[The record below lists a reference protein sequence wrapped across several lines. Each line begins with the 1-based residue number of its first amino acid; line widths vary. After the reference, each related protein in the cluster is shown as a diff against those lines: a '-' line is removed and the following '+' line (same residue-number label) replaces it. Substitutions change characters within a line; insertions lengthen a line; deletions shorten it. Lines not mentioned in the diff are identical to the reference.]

1 MPYLGGVADRQR
13 LATKM
18 KLPCNRTFAALAK
31 LATSGATNGNLPVRR
46 GADRHW
52 NDKGALRMNLG
63 MRLRGGWFAAL
74 IMFATPV
81 AAMLAVMLVSPP
93 AAAQTV
99 SSIQVEGNRRVE
111 VETIRSYFKPGP
123 GGRLDQPA
131 IDDGLKALIETGLF
145 QDVRISTSGG
155 RLVVTVVENP
165 VIGRVAFEGNK
176 KIKDDQ
182 LSAEV
187 QSKPRGT
194 LSRPMVQ
201 ADAQRI
207 AEIYR
212 RSGRYDVRVNPEII
226 EQPNNRVDLVFT
238 IIEGSKTGIKS
249 IEFIGNYTYS
259 SYRLKDIIKTHES
272 NLLSFLGGGD
282 TYDPDR
288 VEADRDLIR
297 RYYLKHGF
305 ADVQVVAALTEYDP
319 ERRGFLV
326 TFKIEEGQQY
336 RVGSVDFQSSIATL
350 DANALRSFSRVNV
363 GSLYNAE
370 ALEKSVEEM
379 QIEASRRGYA
389 FAIVRPRGDRNFEAH
404 TVSIVFAIDEG
415 PRTYIER
422 INVRGNTRTRDY
434 VIRREFDISEGD
446 AYNRALVDRAERRLK
461 NLDFFKN
468 VKITTEPGSSSD
480 RVILIVD
487 LEEKSTGDFSVSGG
501 YSTSDGALGEVSIS
515 ERNFLGRGLFAK
527 AALTYGQYA
536 RGVSLS
542 FVEPY
547 LLDYRVALGLD
558 VFYREQLPNNY
569 ISYGTK
575 TLGFSPRLGFAL
587 REDLSL
593 QLRYSI
599 YQQQISLP
607 GYLANCNNNPANSLL
622 AFNPSPAWVNANGAA
637 AAVALGATDTSGVGL
652 WCYSDGEASLPV
664 RRELQSGKT
673 LTSAIG
679 YSLNYNTLDNNKNP
693 TDGLLVD
700 FKQDFAGVGGDV
712 TYLKSQ
718 IDAKYYTPLVA
729 DIVGLIHV
737 QSGILNGL
745 GNGGLR
751 MLDHFQMGPNLVRGF
766 APNGIGP
773 RDINPF
779 GTMDAL
785 GGTKYWGASAELQM
799 PFWFLPREVGLKG
812 AIYADAGGLYDYKG
826 PTTWITTGE
835 LTTPANSNCVRPT
848 TVPLSPGTCTGLV
861 YDNGNTVRSSVGVGL
876 IWASPFGP
884 LRFDYA
890 VPLTKGP
897 FDRVQQFKFGGGTSF

>member
-1 MPYLGGVADRQR
+1 
-13 LATKM
+13 
-18 KLPCNRTFAALAK
+18 
-31 LATSGATNGNLPVRR
+31 
-46 GADRHW
+46 
-52 NDKGALRMNLG
+52 
-63 MRLRGGWFAAL
+63 MRINQA
-74 IMFATPV
+74 
-81 AAMLAVMLVSPP
+81 
-93 AAAQTV
+93 
-99 SSIQVEGNRRVE
+99 
-111 VETIRSYFKPGP
+111 
-123 GGRLDQPA
+123 
-131 IDDGLKALIETGLF
+131 
-145 QDVRISTSGG
+145 GG

-165 VIGRVAFEGNK
+165 VIGRIAFEGNK
-176 KIKDDQ
+176 KVKDEQ
-182 LSAEV
+182 LTAEI

-201 ADAQRI
+201 SDAQRI

-226 EQPNNRVDLVFT
+226 EQPNNRVDLIFT
-238 IIEGSKTGIKS
+238 ITEGGKTGVKS
-249 IEFIGNYTYS
+249 IEFIGNAAYS
-259 SYRLKDIIKTHES
+259 SYRLRDVIKTRES
-272 NLLSFLGGGD
+272 NLLSFLGGAD
-282 TYDPDR
+282 VYDPDR

-319 ERRGFLV
+319 ERKGFLV

-336 RVGSVDFQSSIATL
+336 RVASVDFRSSIATL
-350 DANALRSFSRVNV
+350 DGNALSSFSRVNV

-404 TVSIVFAIDEG
+404 TVSITFAIDEG

-461 NLDFFKN
+461 NLDFFKS
-468 VKITTEPGSSSD
+468 VKITSEPGSSSD
-480 RVILIVD
+480 RVILVVD

-501 YSTSDGALGEVSIS
+501 YSTTDGALAEVSIS

-527 AALTYGQYA
+527 ASVTYGQYA
-536 RGVSLS
+536 RGYSLS

-558 VFYREQLPNNY
+558 LFQRQQLANNY
-569 ISYGTK
+569 ISYGTT

-593 QLRYSI
+593 QVRYSI
-599 YQQQISLP
+599 YQQKISLP
-607 GYLANCNNNPANSLL
+607 SYLANCNNNPGNSLL
-622 AFNPSPAWVNANGAA
+622 AFNPSPAFAASQTPPIDLSSTNG
-637 AAVALGATDTSGVGL
+637 LG
-652 WCYSDGEASLPV
+652 CYSDGEASLPV
-664 RRELQSGKT
+664 RKELANGKT
-673 LTSAIG
+673 LTSSVG

-693 TDGLLVD
+693 TDGLLID

-712 TYLKSQ
+712 SYLKSAV
-718 IDAKYYTPLVA
+718 DAKYYTPLVA

-737 QSGILNGL
+737 QSGILNQI
-745 GNGGLR
+745 GNKELR
-751 MLDHFQMGPNLVRGF
+751 MLDQFQMGPNLVRGF

-799 PFWFLPREVGLKG
+799 PFWFLPKEVGLKG
-812 AIYADAGGLYDYKG
+812 AVYADAGGLYDYKG
-826 PTTWITTGE
+826 PTTWTATGE
-835 LTTPANSNCVRPT
+835 LTTPANSNCIKPT
-848 TVPLSPGTCTGLV
+848 TTAPFSPGTCTGLV
-861 YDNGNTVRSSVGVGL
+861 YDSGNLVRTSVGVGL

-890 VPLTKGP
+890 VPLTKGQ

>member
-1 MPYLGGVADRQR
+1 
-13 LATKM
+13 
-18 KLPCNRTFAALAK
+18 
-31 LATSGATNGNLPVRR
+31 
-46 GADRHW
+46 
-52 NDKGALRMNLG
+52 MNVG
-63 MRLRGGWFAAL
+63 MRVRGGLLAAL
-74 IMFATPV
+74 IMFAMPV
-81 AAMLAVMLVSPP
+81 AATLAGLLVPSPVV
-93 AAAQTV
+93 AQTV
-99 SSIQVEGNRRVE
+99 ASIQVEGNRRVE
-111 VETIRSYFKPGP
+111 LETIRSYFKPGP
-123 GGRLDQPA
+123 GGRLGQA
-131 IDDGLKALIETGLF
+131 QIDDGLKALIETGLF
-145 QDVRISTSGG
+145 QDVRISQPGG
-155 RLVVTVVENP
+155 HLLVTVVENP

-176 KIKDDQ
+176 KVKDEQ
-182 LSAEV
+182 LSTEI

-201 ADAQRI
+201 SDAQRI

-238 IIEGSKTGIKS
+238 ITEGAKTGVRS
-249 IEFIGNYTYS
+249 VEFIGNSAYS
-259 SYRLKDIIKTHES
+259 AYRLKDIIKTHES

-282 TYDPDR
+282 VYDPDR

-319 ERRGFLV
+319 ERKGFLV

-336 RVGSVDFQSSIATL
+336 RVGAVNFQSSIPSL
-350 DANALRSFSRVNV
+350 DGNALSGFSRVSV
-363 GSLYNAE
+363 GSVYNAE

-389 FAIVRPRGDRNFEAH
+389 FAIVRPRGDRNFETH
-404 TVSIVFAIDEG
+404 TVSITFAIDEG

-461 NLDFFKN
+461 NLDFFKT

-480 RVILIVD
+480 RVILVVD

-501 YSTSDGALGEVSIS
+501 YSTTDGALAEVSIS

-527 AALTYGQYA
+527 ASVTYGQYA
-536 RGVSLS
+536 RGYSLS

-558 VFYREQLPNNY
+558 FFQRQQLANSY
-569 ISYGTK
+569 ISYGTS

-599 YQQQISLP
+599 YQQTISLP
-607 GYLANCNNNPANSLL
+607 GNLANCNNDPTSPF
-622 AFNPSPAWVNANGAA
+622 FNPSPAYALANGISLASTNG
-637 AAVALGATDTSGVGL
+637 LG
-652 WCYSDGEASLPV
+652 CYVDGEASLPV
-664 RRELQSGKT
+664 RKELAGGKA
-673 LTSAIG
+673 LTSAVG

-712 TYLKSQ
+712 SYLKSQ
-718 IDAKYYTPLVA
+718 IDAKYYTPLVS
-729 DIVGLIHV
+729 DIVGLIHL
-737 QSGILNGL
+737 QGGMLNKIGSD
-745 GNGGLR
+745 LR

-773 RDINPF
+773 R
-779 GTMDAL
+779 
-785 GGTKYWGASAELQM
+785 
-799 PFWFLPREVGLKG
+799 
-812 AIYADAGGLYDYKG
+812 
-826 PTTWITTGE
+826 
-835 LTTPANSNCVRPT
+835 
-848 TVPLSPGTCTGLV
+848 
-861 YDNGNTVRSSVGVGL
+861 
-876 IWASPFGP
+876 
-884 LRFDYA
+884 
-890 VPLTKGP
+890 
-897 FDRVQQFKFGGGTSF
+897 